1 MQPANFI
8 RFETEDLLPDFV
20 SGNNASVLARTKR
33 AKDYAEQ
40 VNNPIQQL
48 PFGVLPGPKFMFA
61 NDKQYSTSGPR
72 KLAPNVHKSW
82 LTVQESE
89 LLDWYRAVI
98 SYASDDAATGSELSS
113 YALVYEKDLPYS
125 NTITTISSTRI
136 QIFSQPNNPNR
147 FRTFVLAGNKQ
158 GGQWQFQWFISDKG
172 DTGLTDLYGLYAA
185 TLPIAFDA
193 NGFTFQDVFWDL
205 DFVNFDAE
213 NLEPFSLPSK
223 PFDQY
228 RINLL
233 PEYNNLQ
240 GVSSGYIGLVDA
252 DGNVVD
258 EVVGTFAYP
267 ADTNCVSVVLPY
279 ISTNGAAP
287 AYISWADFIT
297 SLNGL
302 SGDSLWAATGFQS
315 ANYSG
320 TDAAT
325 LIEGGIFETFGEW
338 SEITWPTDP
347 QDFIDII
354 SNFVFIEVIGEVITV
369 GDTFRVRL
377 TFCFPECQPGVNAV
391 PMYYTNPGSGE
402 TVFVTYQ
409 ESLNAS
415 FVLPTQLQATINM
428 PDVPNGCY
436 RFYLHDGYLGQVYSL
451 SNYIQVDKADT
462 FSRILSMGGDGLLQG
477 FEYING
483 WSQQFRVP
491 LNGGAPELKL
501 QDSQYRDSQGN
512 YRRPSQKSDTIISLH
527 SSWIDEPTVKALFGA
542 TQHSYLVWNGNSIF
556 VDGDVEVSHPQDF
569 STDTSYSELTKVN
582 FKAIIQQSQPTDNGC
597 INC

>member
-8 RFETEDLLPDFV
+8 RFESEDLLPDFV

-33 AKDYAEQ
+33 AKEYAEQ

-61 NDKQYSTSGPR
+61 NDKQYSSSGPR

-98 SYASDDAATGSELSS
+98 SYASDNAATGSEITS

-125 NTITTISSTRI
+125 NTITTISATRI
-136 QIFSQPNNPNR
+136 QIFSQPDNPNR

-185 TLPIAFDA
+185 TLPLAFDV

-233 PEYNNLQ
+233 PEYNNLE

-267 ADTNCVSVVLPY
+267 TDTNCVSVVLPY
-279 ISTNGAAP
+279 VTEPGSEPG
-287 AYISWADFIT
+287 YITWSAFIARLNVL
-297 SLNGL
+297 SLNPIFA
-302 SGDSLWAATGFQS
+302 STAKQT
-315 ANYSG
+315 ANYTG
-320 TDAAT
+320 TTADT
-325 LIEGGIFETFGEW
+325 KITDGLIEQIGEW
-338 SEITWPTDP
+338 SEVVWLTNP
-347 QDFIDII
+347 QFFIDTI
-354 SNFVFIEVIGEVITV
+354 SVITGLEV
-369 GDTFRVRL
+369 TGEIIPIGDTFRVRL
-377 TFCFPECQPGVNAV
+377 TFCFPECQPNVNAV
-391 PMYYTNPGSGE
+391 AMYYVNPSTEE
-402 TVFVTYQ
+402 TTYFTFQ

-501 QDSQYRDSQGN
+501 QDSQYRDSAGN

-527 SSWIDEPTVKALFGA
+527 TSWIDEPTVKALFGA